1 MDLPAWD
8 EARCLDLPAWRE
20 AGGVEAEGV
29 EADDDRA
36 QLVAFYGRNNPQ
48 KLGQVD
54 QTLQKYRG
62 REDEMWARLHAKYS
76 ARDQQPLS
84 TAMPLRRVLCE
95 LFHSTGG
102 AFLWMRSEGWGDEA
116 SALAAWHGLEVD
128 EDAGTVV
135 GLSLSANGLDGNLP
149 RGLLQSVAL
158 MKLDLSHNKIQGNVP
173 HLPQT
178 LTILNLRCNQLV
190 GELPATLSSLHQL
203 RELDI
208 SKNRLNGG
216 LDAIAGCRSLTALDL
231 SHNKF
236 CSELPTSFGALSL
249 LHELWLSHNA
259 FYGAIP
265 ASFGCLARL
274 RRLALHCNRISA
286 VPAEL
291 QCCFDLR
298 ELYLHDNELQ
308 GPLPLSVLPQQLHGR
323 SALDIVS
330 IGANPV
336 AELADSA
343 LYSSRA
349 KYAVLA
355 EEAFRFEEQEGVA
368 STFLGSRVSADSDSL
383 LRVSAKTVLK

>member
-29 EADDDRA
+29 EDDDRA

-84 TAMPLRRVLCE
+84 TAMPLRRVLRE

-102 AFLWMRSEGWGDEA
+102 AFLWTRSEGWGDEA
-116 SALAAWHGLEVD
+116 SAVGLAAWHGLEVD
-128 EDAGTVV
+128 EDAGTLV
-135 GLSLSANGLDGNLP
+135 GLSLSANGLEGNLP
-149 RGLLQSVAL
+149 RGLLHSVVL

-178 LTILNLRCNQLV
+178 LTSLNLRCNQLV
-190 GELPATLSSLHQL
+190 GELPATLSSMHQL
-203 RELDI
+203 RELDF
-208 SKNRLNGG
+208 SKNRLSGG
-216 LDAIAGCRSLTALDL
+216 LGAVAGCRSLTALDL

-291 QCCFDLR
+291 QCCFNLR

-355 EEAFRFEEQEGVA
+355 EEAFRFEEEEGVA
-368 STFLGSRVSADSDSL
+368 SDSYSL